1 MCRELKRLPN
11 VTLGNHSNVH
21 HRPVLLTDAQARAE
35 YAASVRDFE
44 RLFGPCKHFAFPY
57 GVPGIDFGR
66 RDVALLRS
74 LGSFLVWSTEPRP
87 FGAHERLPGAVL
99 PRFAVDGTRTWKQTA
114 LQIAVHAL
122 RTRLPGQS
130 RPRPRT

>member
-1 MCRELKRLPN
+1 M
-11 VTLGNHSNVH
+11 TLGNHSNVH
-21 HRPVLLTDAQARAE
+21 HRPVLLTYAQVRAE
-35 YAASVRDFE
+35 YAASLRDFE

-57 GVPGIDFGR
+57 GVPGVDFGR
-66 RDVALLRS
+66 RDVAVLRG
-74 LGSFLVWSTEPRP
+74 LGSFLIWSTEPRP
-87 FGAHERLPGAVL
+87 FEARERSPGAVL